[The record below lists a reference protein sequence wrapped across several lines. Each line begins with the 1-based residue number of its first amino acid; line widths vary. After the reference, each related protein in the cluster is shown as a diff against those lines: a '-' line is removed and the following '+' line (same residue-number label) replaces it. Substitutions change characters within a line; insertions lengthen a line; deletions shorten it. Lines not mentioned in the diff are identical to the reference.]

1 MKKRVHELA
10 KEYGMNSK
18 DFLNLLRDEIN
29 LDVASNLSG
38 LDDSDVERVKEY
50 FENMTAPKEIV
61 KEEKGV
67 ALNKKLLEEDEIFE
81 EEMTSRKGK
90 KNNKKHVNKK
100 ESFDGND
107 EEKSKKNKKKKGRR
121 TDFVMKTV
129 EAAGSETIEEDGM
142 KIIKIRG
149 EITLGD
155 FAERLGVSSS
165 EIIKKL
171 FLKGQMLTINSPLSI
186 ETVEEIAMDY
196 DALVEQEE
204 EIELEFGEKF
214 ALEVEDREEDLQER
228 PPVITIMGHV
238 DHGKTSLLDA
248 IRASNVVD
256 GEAGGITQKIGAYQ
270 IIKNGKKITFVDTPG
285 HEAFTDMR
293 ARGAQVTDIAILVVA
308 ADDGVMPQTIE
319 ALSHAKAANV
329 PIIVAVNKIDKP
341 EANPMRV
348 KQELMEHGLVSV
360 EWGGETEFVEVSAK
374 QKLHLDDLLDT
385 ILITAE
391 ILELKANPKKRAKGV
406 VLESRL
412 DPKVGPIADI
422 LVQEGTLKIGDVIV
436 AGETYGKVRAL
447 VNDRGERV
455 DRVELS
461 QPAEIIGF
469 NQVPQA
475 GDTMY
480 VIQNEQHA
488 KRIVEE
494 VAKERK
500 LSEISKKT
508 ITLESLSEQFDNE
521 NLKELNLVLR
531 ADSRGSVDALR
542 ESLLKLST
550 NEVAVNIIQAAS
562 GAITESDVK
571 LAEVSNAIIIGFNVR
586 PTTKAIK
593 EAEANGVEIRTSNII
608 YHITEDIEKA
618 LTGML
623 DPEYREIYLGRIEI
637 KKVFKVSKVGN
648 VAGCVVVDGKVRNDA
663 NIRLLRNG
671 IVMYEGKLASL
682 KRFKD
687 DAKEVV
693 AGQECGLGIENF
705 NDIKDGDI
713 VEAFEMQEVKR
724 TLK

>member
-121 TDFVMKTV
+121 TDFVMKIV

-186 ETVEEIAMDY
+186 ETAEEIAMDY
-196 DALVEQEE
+196 DTLVEQEE

-270 IIKNGKKITFVDTPG
+270 IVKNGKKITFVDTPG

-500 LSEISKKT
+500 LSETSKKT

-571 LAEVSNAIIIGFNVR
+571 LAEVSSAIIIGFNVR